1 MFKRIIAALVMLII
15 VVSTSQAVVF
25 AKTSNQKNFTFSKGE
40 MTKEVLG
47 NYLSRAVSF
56 QGLCVEAEKKDPLFE
71 EDLRMIQ
78 RIGAKFIGRT
88 AFYSWSGNMDE
99 GQIENHF
106 KIAEEQAQKLHKAD
120 EELLLQ
126 ACIFEIIFKGTVES
140 TTVPEWVLKEFD
152 QTGNERKFDFE
163 KMLPPSGSIYGV
175 GYWSGKEDTAVPYIG
190 NTETQ
195 MYFYYLITRYID
207 AGYEAVHLGQVEL
220 IMNREFNLV
229 NAWDNVLTKAR
240 KYAKEKARRGVVLF
254 DGHRELNSKG
264 LKVGDRMI
272 MDFYSCGA
280 VTHETELKN
289 GAEHAKMLHYEEN
302 GVSWIG
308 RSPSGIHPLGFEMD
322 KAFTLA
328 EFDNYNGAGSSG
340 QPHIATYND
349 VYCWGYDLI
358 TWYAIQP
365 EWYRNQY
372 LLECDEFFKSVELD
386 SDGNQ
391 TCFIQPAC
399 RRVICPEEPDRPTTK
414 FKLASDTN
422 ADELFAYFEREKIEY
437 ELDNETKEITM
448 RQNSNS
454 VYRANYQSDDCLIG
468 SNQED
473 TIRYLF
479 LGNAPEDSKL
489 LPRGYVTDSKK
500 TDTNTET
507 VENTTDMWLWVISAA
522 LTILAIVILAITLV
536 FKKKVKK

>member
-1 MFKRIIAALVMLII
+1 MFKRIVAVLVMLVL
-15 VVSTSQAVVF
+15 VVSVSQALVL
-25 AKTSNQKNFTFSKGE
+25 AKVPDEKNFTFSNGE
-40 MTKEVLG
+40 MTKEILG

-56 QGLCVEAEKKDPLFE
+56 QGICVENEVKDPLFD

-78 RIGAKFIGRT
+78 RIGAKFIGR
-88 AFYSWSGNMDE
+88 AAYYSWGGNMDE
-99 GQIENHF
+99 SQIDNHF
-106 KIAEEQAQKLHKAD
+106 KIAEEQAQKLHSKD

-140 TTVPEWVLKEFD
+140 TTVPQWVLKEFG
-152 QTGNERKFDFE
+152 QTGTERKFDFE
-163 KMLPPSGSIYGV
+163 KMLPPNGSKYGV
-175 GYWSGKEDTAVPYIG
+175 GYWSGKEDAAVPYIG
-190 NTETQ
+190 SVETQ

-207 AGYEAVHLGQVEL
+207 IGYEAVHLGQVEL
-220 IMNREFNLV
+220 IMNREFDLV
-229 NAWDNVLTKAR
+229 TAWDKVLTKAR
-240 KYAKEKARRGVVLF
+240 EYAKEKARRGVVLF
-254 DGHRELNSKG
+254 DGHRELDSKG
-264 LKVGDRMI
+264 IKVGDRMI
-272 MDFYSCGA
+272 MDFYSCGGIA
-280 VTHETELKN
+280 HETELKN
-289 GAEHAKMLHYEEN
+289 GAEHAEMQHYEEN
-302 GVSWIG
+302 GISWIG
-308 RSPSGIHPLGFEMD
+308 RSPNGIHPLGFQMD
-322 KAFTLA
+322 KAFTLV
-328 EFDNYNGAGSSG
+328 EFDNFNGAGSSG

-372 LLECDEFFKSVELD
+372 LLECDEFLKSVEQD
-386 SDGNQ
+386 SEGNQ

-422 ADELFAYFEREKIEY
+422 ADELFAYFDREKIEY
-437 ELDNETKEITM
+437 ELDNNTKEITM

-479 LGNAPEDSKL
+479 LGNAPEDSEL
-489 LPRGYVTDSKK
+489 LPKGYL
-500 TDTNTET
+500 TDTEKTET
-507 VENTTDMWLWVISAA
+507 DVKNEEKENNADMWLWIISAA
-522 LTILAIVILAITLV
+522 LTVSAIVILTITLILR
-536 FKKKVKK
+536 KK